1 MRDPHLLH
9 YMGMT
14 MYRWP
19 LLSWFLIGELM
30 DVAEAMASGE
40 YWKDDRGQ
48 FAEVSAHHAEP
59 SFWE

>member
-1 MRDPHLLH
+1 MER
-9 YMGMT
+9 T